1 MFASLRHQPRSYNPM
16 RWTILASNNSRE
28 ESLHAFKATRP
39 ALLALIGVALASS
52 ASAQSWLDQKLLAAA
67 KKEGAPVVYGSMNE
81 EEALPYYKIFT
92 DATGIK
98 VTYVRTS
105 DTGVMGRIAVEFRAK
120 QHVWDVVMT
129 TPVNRL

>member
-1 MFASLRHQPRSYNPM
+1 M
-16 RWTILASNNSRE
+16 RAERKTATSAPLARPAALDYPSPNNSRE
-28 ESLHAFKATRP
+28 DSLLHAFNAATRH
-39 ALLALIGVALASS
+39 ALLALIGCALA
-52 ASAQSWLDQKLLAAA
+52 APAAAQSWLDQKLLAAA

-120 QHVWDVVMT
+120 QDRKSVV
-129 TPVNRL
+129 